1 MDHGVPNRLP
11 AAGGARVQ
19 GGDAGVRAGK
29 VTLLKFG
36 LVVLLLLVS
45 MSSLLQ
51 LVVLHGS
58 ALDFDHSAGWPG
70 VV

>member
-1 MDHGVPNRLP
+1 MPSRLP

-29 VTLLKFG
+29 VTLLKFS
-36 LVVLLLLVS
+36 LVLLLLMS

-58 ALDFDHSAGWPG
+58 ALDFNHSAGWPG